1 MTRRPYGS
9 PQPSL
14 RLVRDDDEL
23 VQRIADRDQLPEH
36 DDPVLDMLQG
46 WAADIDED
54 LPADLVDDP
63 PRPLPSR
70 RTVIVTRAG
79 VAAGVAAVVLSGVT
93 VAAAAS
99 EGGLAGFV
107 SKVERGVERGVAAP
121 RPADAAVLATA
132 DVTSQGPDRRSV
144 RTALALASQRLGAGD
159 RDGAAAVLSLVEDQ
173 LRRDPSLL
181 DDADQALLA
190 TVRQDLTA
198 TDSRGDH
205 LVLADPPSPASTSAS
220 RPGIRSPGRPDGAP
234 AAAGPVTG
242 RPSTRPSTSPT
253 APAPSG
259 TPATGAP
266 TSPASPTQAPTSP
279 RPTTHPTHPTQPTPT
294 RPTSPTTTPTSPTSP
309 TSIPSTPT
317 TSPTTPTVR
326 PTSTPSATA
335 TGTARVESVPA
346 TSVRARTSGTSQ
358 RRTSGD
364 QRSQIATRES
374 TTSRGG
380 GSGGEQR

>member
-1 MTRRPYGS
+1 MTRRPDGS

-54 LPADLVDDP
+54 LPADLVDDL

-70 RTVIVTRAG
+70 RTVLVTRAG

-99 EGGLAGFV
+99 EGGLVGFV
-107 SKVERGVERGVAAP
+107 SKVERGVEKGVAAP

-132 DVTSQGPDRRSV
+132 DVTSQGPDGRSV

-205 LVLADPPSPASTSAS
+205 LVLADPPSPASTSAA

-234 AAAGPVTG
+234 AAAGPVTS

-253 APAPSG
+253 GPAPSG

-279 RPTTHPTHPTQPTPT
+279 RPTTHPTQPTPT

-317 TSPTTPTVR
+317 TSPTLTVR
-326 PTSTPSATA
+326 PTSTPTPSATA
-335 TGTARVESVPA
+335 TGTARVGSVPA

-358 RRTSGD
+358 RRTSGE

-374 TTSRGG
+374 RTSRGG